1 MGIFQKS
8 IYSTKINMKIF
19 KFLGFFCLLAV
30 QAEKCTF
37 DECVSCSFVDAN
49 PTFYPDL
56 KSLCASMK
64 NCCASSYQV
73 DLKKVIGNYGG
84 LVNKKLDEE
93 FKKLLEQRISLET
106 AKVEM
111 RVAEKKLFSRDENDN
126 SDLVQSS
133 SKGKFVPFEKK
144 NTYIGIKTVED
155 MQNVKPVKN
164 LEDANNADGKI
175 WGKLSDDLEY
185 DIEILK
191 EDLEITEA

>member
-1 MGIFQKS
+1 
-8 IYSTKINMKIF
+8 MKIF

-64 NCCASSYQV
+64 DCCASSYQV

-93 FKKLLEQRISLET
+93 FKKLLDQRITQET

-111 RVAEKKLFSRDENDN
+111 RLAEKKLFSRDENDN

-133 SKGKFVPFEKK
+133 PKGKFVPFEKK

-155 MQNVKPVKN
+155 INNMKPVKN
-164 LEDANNADGKI
+164 LEEANNADGKI
-175 WGKLSDDLEY
+175 WGRLTEDLEN

>member
-1 MGIFQKS
+1 MGKKS

-19 KFLGFFCLLAV
+19 KFIGFFCLLTV

-64 NCCASSYQV
+64 ECCASSYQV

-93 FKKLLEQRISLET
+93 FKKLLEQRLET
-106 AKVEM
+106 AEVEM
-111 RVAEKKLFSRDENDN
+111 RVAEKKLLSRDENDN
-126 SDLVQSS
+126 SDLV
-133 SKGKFVPFEKK
+133 
-144 NTYIGIKTVED
+144 
-155 MQNVKPVKN
+155 
-164 LEDANNADGKI
+164 
-175 WGKLSDDLEY
+175 
-185 DIEILK
+185 
-191 EDLEITEA
+191 

>member
-64 NCCASSYQV
+64 DCCASSYQV

-111 RVAEKKLFSRDENDN
+111 RVAEKKLFSRDEDDN

-133 SKGKFVPFEKK
+133 PKGKFVPFDQK

-155 MQNVKPVKN
+155 IKNMKPVKN
-164 LEDANNADGKI
+164 LEEANNADGKI
-175 WGKLSDDLEY
+175 WGRLTEDLEN

-191 EDLEITEA
+191 EDFEIADA